1 MKTILTAAA
10 LSLVAASGAFAANV
24 SPAEGLGQRQ
34 IELSSGQDI
43 RDYGSA
49 TVVATVGAPQELPAS
64 QLAPRDRAAFGLKL
78 GDAVNA
84 SAFPGGEPR
93 NNTPR

>member
-1 MKTILTAAA
+1 MKTVLTAVA
-10 LSLVAASGAFAANV
+10 LSLVAASGALAANV

-49 TVVATVGAPQELPAS
+49 TAVATVGAPKELPAS
-64 QLAPRDRAAFGLKL
+64 QLAPRDRAKGGYKA
-78 GDAVNA
+78 GDVVTVSSFSGTASPVSNA
-84 SAFPGGEPR
+84 R
-93 NNTPR
+93 